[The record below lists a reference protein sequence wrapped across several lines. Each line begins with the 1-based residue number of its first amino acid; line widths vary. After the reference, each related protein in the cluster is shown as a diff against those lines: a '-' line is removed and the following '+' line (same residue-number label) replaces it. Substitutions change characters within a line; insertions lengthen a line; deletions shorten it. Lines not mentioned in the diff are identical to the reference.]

1 MTLYYFYYIT
11 RETFIHT
18 PPQEKFFVLYR
29 MSVVDTLLEPLR
41 ILRNRAYNKQE
52 RTRKFLFGNRG
63 RWNERGERRIMN
75 TTINPLT
82 GRPREERTILGKAK
96 NNIGKFLFGT
106 RERRTHIG
114 RIKNDIERKLRRS
127 GLTRR
132 KHLVNAIGRDLPF
145 NQRSRDD
152 GITRGEMTDLLDRA
166 HTIRDRISGRL
177 DEREPA
183 AALGGPGG
191 PIKYQTKTIEAADLY
206 IDLAENHGGVT
217 TDELKTQ
224 LRDRD
229 IPQGYLNGI
238 FQGTQRDILE
248 LQRIQDLAQSQRL
261 PFQAHFTDIVRDTKN
276 MEKPFEVCWLCVNA
290 SINLAKSANI
300 VTIAITGTAAEKAR
314 ALEEV
319 DDIIEKHTNKFNT
332 VRGYLNNPTIAQSLT
347 IRNAITERMRDIG
360 LKLLGIRNAL
370 TTAMPPGPRA
380 ARRVGAPRA
389 IQWI

>member
-1 MTLYYFYYIT
+1 
-11 RETFIHT
+11 
-18 PPQEKFFVLYR
+18 

-63 RWNERGERRIMN
+63 RWNERGKKRIMN

-82 GRPREERTILGKAK
+82 GRPREERTLLGKAK

-106 RERRTHIG
+106 RERRTQIG
-114 RIKNDIERKLRRS
+114 RIKNDIEHKLRRS

-132 KHLVNAIGRDLPF
+132 KQFVNAIGRDLPF

-152 GITRGEMTDLLDRA
+152 GIRREEMTDLLDRA

-177 DEREPA
+177 DERMPA
-183 AALGGPGG
+183 AAAPALGGPGG
-191 PIKYQTKTIEAADLY
+191 PIKYQTATIEAVDFY

-229 IPQGYLNGI
+229 VPQGYLNGI

-248 LQRIQDLAQSQRL
+248 LQRIQDLAQIQRL

-290 SINLAKSANI
+290 SINMAKTANI
-300 VTIAITGTAAEKAR
+300 VTVAITGTASEKTR

-319 DDIIEKHTNKFNT
+319 DNIIEKHTNKFNT
-332 VRGYLNNPTIAQSLT
+332 VRGHLSNQRIAESLT
-347 IRNAITERMRDIG
+347 IRDAITQRMRDIG

-389 IQWI
+389 IQWL